1 MSSNSPWFLL
11 RESEKFPNSPLFR
24 LNVPKPTVVIRDPVL
39 ARRILTD
46 PNSDKAVARKSN
58 IGGTI
63 NIFNSFTRSPYWKVI
78 RKAVAP
84 AFSPRQVHRMNTLCR
99 QHVETWIQSTIEP
112 LVQNG
117 GTFDPA
123 LEMTRLTTAVI
134 CEAAFEYEVT
144 LQQVDQFLHHV
155 EICLREFALKQLFNK
170 IRASVIGKWFIPSVR
185 KAHASAQWIRTFC
198 RTMLDSYRQRHPD
211 NQYTGDEKTQSV
223 LRLLAENP
231 NLTDLDRVS
240 EMTVFLIAG
249 YDTTGYTLSNA
260 LTLLAEHSDVA
271 EKLHADLKQTEQ
283 LRVAEPASSSSS
295 SSSTSGEDGGDC
307 KTGCT
312 VDPNSWACWSKC
324 DYLQHVIRETFR
336 LYPTA
341 AFGAS
346 PRALNYDMTIPV
358 DNAEEPKQQ
367 LCKNSTDQ
375 TATNTTKP
383 QQSLVIPKGCT
394 IFTPQIVL
402 HRNEILFPK
411 PNSYN
416 PDRWMNAT
424 SEMNQGLFTF
434 SAGPRTCVAQAL
446 ATAEIRSV
454 LPRLLRHYKFTIEQK
469 GELDFFLTLKFANC
483 QLSVQRWMD

>member
-1 MSSNSPWFLL
+1 MSNLMSSNSPWFVL

-24 LNVPKPTVVIRDPVL
+24 LSFPKPAVVIRDPVL

-46 PNSDKAVARKSN
+46 PNSDKASERKSK
-58 IGGTI
+58 ISGTVHI
-63 NIFNSFTRSPYWKVI
+63 LFSYTRSPYWKMI
-78 RKAVAP
+78 RKAVVP
-84 AFSPRQVHRMNTLCR
+84 AFSPRQVHRMSTLCR
-99 QHVETWIQSTIEP
+99 QHVETWIQNTIEP

-134 CEAAFEYEVT
+134 CEAAFEYHAT
-144 LQQVDQFLHHV
+144 LQQVDQFLHHT
-155 EICLREFALKQLFNK
+155 EICLREFVQKQLYNK
-170 IRASVIGKWFIPSVR
+170 IRASVIGKWLIPSVR
-185 KAHASAQWIRTFC
+185 QAHASAQWIRTFC
-198 RTMLDSYRQRHPD
+198 ITMLDSYRQRHPN

-231 NLTDLDRVS
+231 NLTDMQRVG
-240 EMTVFLIAG
+240 EMSIFLIGG

-260 LTLLAEHSDVA
+260 LTLLAEHTDVA

-283 LRVAEPASSSSS
+283 VKPTGS
-295 SSSTSGEDGGDC
+295 SGEDGDC
-307 KTGCT
+307 RTS

-324 DYLQHVIRETFR
+324 EYLQHVIRETFR

-341 AFGAS
+341 AFGGSA
-346 PRALNYDMTIPV
+346 RVLNYDMTIPI
-358 DNAEEPKQQ
+358 DNAEEPKQ
-367 LCKNSTDQ
+367 LCKNSIGQ
-375 TATNTTKP
+375 TAAATTNTTKP
-383 QQSLVIPKGCT
+383 PSLVIPKGCMC
-394 IFTPQIVL
+394 FTPHIVL
-402 HRNEILFPK
+402 HRNKTLFPN
-411 PNSYN
+411 PNAYN

-424 SEMNQGLFTF
+424 PEMNQGLLTF

-469 GELDFFLTLKFANC
+469 GELDFFMTLKFTGC
-483 QLSVQRWMD
+483 RLSVQHWAD